1 MKFLKKIVIFYFTIN
16 LFFSSVYSQLN
27 LAIFDSATLS
37 NSEKYKYHPFIDIAQ
52 SVGFNVD
59 YKAIADFMGAENLQ
73 DLDLDQYHAAIFVIS
88 SEFFRNFI
96 EWVGSKDDT
105 KKSAITNRFLDIIE
119 VFGQKKGKL
128 TCLAFAPGLRV
139 DDLMGFFSGSVGLQR
154 IKMGGQETFTI
165 KNFDIN
171 KIPDLAL
178 RKNLQE
184 NLRMLF
190 ININNFLNLPLIARS
205 YNYATTLMPAHTP
218 RQLMPGVSIQTVLDN
233 LANYRFALPIKKNTY
248 DIPIKNTF
256 PYGIYWHNPIKSNS
270 MLVTDSSLLTFSG
283 IAENFRTCPMNF
295 RLRKQMLDATQE
307 MLWELYVLLNPDQ
320 DQNLIERLDFIN
332 GNIRPAMPEIVQNYG
347 ENFSEQERE
356 SFNNNLRKIGWTEI
370 GFFNDI
376 ATETEEQKI
385 ERQNQ
390 RNSFIDY
397 VLRSGIDAL
406 WVDFN
411 PNIYYSPRAIDGFQE
426 KRDQLWT
433 RIRNFT
439 KQLSNTAQAREQRI
453 PKILVGFE
461 IANNYRGEKMPSI
474 SAQDIYGHKYPS
486 VPSPFDEQDFWHK
499 EIIESLQ
506 RFLGIWNDPENSN
519 EVPISGVVLDLE
531 MYYRK
536 PGDPGAF
543 FSTMGFEKEIT
554 PEWPENLAEH
564 YNFLQEKA
572 ENIGRMLKEN
582 IMSLIPDCYIVCYA
596 LNMTVDGFYKGF
608 YKGLS
613 SPEKPIQLLTFNS
626 EFKTYKNWLN
636 RNNIFINHSS
646 VLMLSKIVSRSS
658 FSLVGDILRRNSG
671 IWFNKFHRLAETQDG
686 GLEWSPLP
694 EQGRV
699 QFCDY
704 IRTVR

>member
-16 LFFSSVYSQLN
+16 LFFSNIYSQLN

-37 NSEKYKYHPFIDIAQ
+37 NVEKYKYRPFIDLAQ

-59 YKAIADFMGAENLQ
+59 YKAITDFMGVENLQ
-73 DLDLDQYHAAIFVIS
+73 DLNLDQYHAAIFVIS
-88 SEFFRNFI
+88 PEFFRNFI
-96 EWVGSKDDT
+96 EWIESRDDT
-105 KKSAITNRFLDIIE
+105 KKSIITNRFLDLIE
-119 VFGQKKGKL
+119 NFGKKRNKL

-139 DDLMGFFSGSVGLQR
+139 DKLMGFFSGSVGLQKTT
-154 IKMGGQETFTI
+154 IGSQETFVI

-171 KIPDLAL
+171 GLENQELK
-178 RKNLQE
+178 KNLQE
-184 NLRMLF
+184 DLKLLF
-190 ININNFLNLPLIARS
+190 MNINNFLNLPLIARS
-205 YNYATTLMPAHTP
+205 YNYATTLMPAHNP
-218 RQLMPGVSIQTVLDN
+218 RQLMPGVSIQRILDN
-233 LANYRFALPIKKNTY
+233 LANSRFALPIKKDAY
-248 DIPIKNTF
+248 ELSIKNTF
-256 PYGIYWHNPIKSNS
+256 PYGIYWFNPVKSNS
-270 MLVTDSSLLTFSG
+270 ILVTDSSILTFSG
-283 IAENFRTCPMNF
+283 IAENFRVCPMNF
-295 RLRKQMLDATQE
+295 DLRKSMLDALQE
-307 MLWELYVLLNPDQ
+307 MLWELSVLLNPDKN
-320 DQNLIERLDFIN
+320 QNLKKLFDFIFSN
-332 GNIRPAMPEIVQNYG
+332 SKPELPEIVKNYG
-347 ENFSEQERE
+347 EKFSEEE
-356 SFNNNLRKIGWTEI
+356 IGSNNLRKIGWTEI

-376 ATETEEQKI
+376 TSETDKQKI

-397 VLRSGIDAL
+397 VLRSAVDAL

-426 KRDQLWT
+426 KRDQLWI

-439 KQLSNTAQAREQRI
+439 KQLHDTALARGQQI

-461 IANNYRGEKMPSI
+461 IANNYRGDRMPTSC
-474 SAQDIYGHKYPS
+474 AQDIYGHKYSS

-499 EIIESLQ
+499 EIIESL
-506 RFLGIWNDPENSN
+506 RNFLDLWNNPENSN

-543 FSTMGFEKEIT
+543 FSTMGFEPAIT
-554 PEWPENLAEH
+554 PEWPENLVEH

-582 IMSLIPDCYIVCYA
+582 IMSLIPDCFICCYA
-596 LNMTVDGFYKGF
+596 LNLSTDGFYKGF

-613 SPEKPIQLLTFNS
+613 SQDRPIHLLTFNS
-626 EFKTYKNWLN
+626 EFKIYKNWLN

-646 VLMLSKIVSRSS
+646 VLMLSKIVNKPSFNLVENILSR
-658 FSLVGDILRRNSG
+658 NNG
-671 IWFNKFHRLAETQDG
+671 IWFNKFHRLAEKQDG

-694 EQGRV
+694 ASVKIE
-699 QFCDY
+699 FCDY